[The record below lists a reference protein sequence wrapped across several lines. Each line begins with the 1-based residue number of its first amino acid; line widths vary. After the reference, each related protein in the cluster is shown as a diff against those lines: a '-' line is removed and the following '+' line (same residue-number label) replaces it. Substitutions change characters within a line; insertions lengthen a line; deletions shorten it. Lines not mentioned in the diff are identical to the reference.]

1 MWQCLK
7 ASIISFLMIELSN
20 YTTISVPEEVK
31 RTLEGAKGD
40 REWGEFLLD
49 LYREADRA
57 RRAGAFRKLV
67 EVLSEEDL
75 RAMEESSESFREGF
89 KLR

>member
-1 MWQCLK
+1 M
-7 ASIISFLMIELSN
+7 SN

-31 RTLEGAKGD
+31 RALERAKGD
-40 REWGEFLLD
+40 REWGDFLLD

-57 RRAGAFRKLV
+57 RRVKAFGKLV

-75 RAMEESSESFREGF
+75 RAVEESSKGFREGF
-89 KLR
+89 RLR